1 MRFTIRAVF
10 AAWLI
15 ITGFSNGARAS
26 LPDAPVTQLDA
37 VDLFETASQAALAG
51 RVEDAITLYT
61 ALAEDPDAEVRAE
74 ARFRK
79 AQLLVSLGRN
89 REAATTYRRLLDEKP
104 NAANVRLEL
113 AQLLVKMGNETG
125 ALRELRQARATGL
138 PPDVEALTVQFA
150 RALRSPKR
158 LGGAVDVAL
167 APDTN
172 INRATQ
178 LRTLDTVIAPLDL
191 SPDARQTS
199 GVGVKLFT
207 QAFAKQRLVE
217 GLDLV
222 LRGNSLASLY
232 RESRFNDI
240 SGSLLTGVEWRVGR
254 DRLTGGVN
262 IAKRWF
268 GGQSLSD
275 SESLSLDWL
284 RPLGRQA
291 QLSASISA
299 GQVRFQR
306 NEFQNGNVFDASV
319 AVERALSA
327 RAGVAFG
334 IAATRQTA
342 VDKSNAFATFGPT
355 ASAWLQTGQTTYFIA
370 TTSRRLIGD
379 ARNFLFLK
387 KRREWF
393 TTLRVGGTFRKFS
406 VAGLSP
412 TIRLGLERNR
422 SSVALFDYRRTFA
435 EFGVTRNF

>member
-1 MRFTIRAVF
+1 MSRFTCAVT
-10 AAWLI
+10 AALLMI
-15 ITGFSNGARAS
+15 ASVSDAVRAS
-26 LPDAPVTQLDA
+26 SPDTSVAQLDA
-37 VDLFETASQAALAG
+37 VDLFETASRAALAG
-51 RVEDAITLYT
+51 SMEDAITLYN
-61 ALAEDPDAEVRAE
+61 ALADDPDAEVRAE

-79 AQLLVSLGRN
+79 AQLLASLGRN
-89 REAATTYRRLLDEKP
+89 REAAATYRRLLDEKP

-138 PPDVEALTVQFA
+138 PPEVEALTLQFA

-158 LGGAVDVAL
+158 LGGSVDVAL

-207 QAFAKQRLVE
+207 QAFAKQGLADS
-217 GLDLV
+217 LDLI
-222 LRGNSLASLY
+222 LRANSLASLY

-240 SGSLLTGVEWRVGR
+240 SGSLLTGLEWRVGR

-306 NEFQNGNVFDASV
+306 NEFQNGNVFDANV
-319 AVERALSA
+319 TIERALNP

-334 IAATRQTA
+334 ITATRQTA
-342 VDKSNAFATFGPT
+342 VDASNAFTTVGPT
-355 ASAWLQTGQTTYFIA
+355 ASAWLQAGQATYFIA

-379 ARNFLFLK
+379 ARNFLFLE

-393 TTLRVGGTFRKFS
+393 TTLRVGGTFRKLS

-412 TIRLGLERNR
+412 TIRVGIERNR